1 MAGCVCMQ
9 LARTTETH
17 YCKWSG
23 FLPAQIW
30 NSEVQDLGISRK
42 HHASRKG
49 TKGQIQASPNF
60 C

>member
-1 MAGCVCMQ
+1 MQ

-17 YCKWSG
+17 CYEQSG

-42 HHASRKG
+42 HHVSLED